1 MVVALKIFIFYFWKI
16 YSMKEILRRS
26 LTGAVYIILLLSA
39 VFLSSDAFDFLF
51 MTFGL
56 ACLYEYKK
64 LVSLRGY
71 HIFAAYLALWW
82 AFIYLVKDQ
91 QLVNILMVIT
101 IIVDVYL
108 LINLFTK
115 KPIKLTTLKKFVI
128 GLFYIGGGCIFL
140 TMIPYKNDAFA
151 KLLIMGIFIL
161 IWVNDSFAYLVGK
174 SIGRTKLFPSVSPK
188 KTIEGTVGGF
198 IFALGAAYL
207 IATQEELISPVQW
220 MILATV
226 IVIAGSL
233 GDLIE
238 SKFKRAAGVK
248 DSGAILPGHGGMLDR
263 LDSLVFAAPFAYLT
277 LNIFSYVS

>member
-1 MVVALKIFIFYFWKI
+1 M
-16 YSMKEILRRS
+16 SEILRRA

-39 VFLSSDAFDFLF
+39 VFLNSDAFDFLF

-64 LVSLRGY
+64 LVQLKGY

-82 AFIYLVKDQ
+82 AYIYLVHDQ
-91 QLVNILMVIT
+91 ILINILMLIT
-101 IIVDVYL
+101 ITVDCYL
-108 LINLFTK
+108 LFYLFSK
-115 KPIKLTTLKKFVI
+115 KAKTFNTFEKFII

-174 SIGRTKLFPSVSPK
+174 SIGRTKLFSAVSPK

-198 IFALGAAYL
+198 IFALAAAY
-207 IATQEELISPVQW
+207 IMSTQEQLITPWQW
-220 MILATV
+220 MILACV
-226 IVIAGSL
+226 IVAAGSL

-238 SKFKRAAGVK
+238 SKLKRAAGVK

-277 LNIFSYVS
+277 LNIFTYVS

>member
-1 MVVALKIFIFYFWKI
+1 
-16 YSMKEILRRS
+16 MKEILRRS

-64 LVSLRGY
+64 LVRLRGY

-82 AFIYLVKDQ
+82 TFIYLVKDQ
-91 QLVNILMVIT
+91 QIINILMIIT
-101 IIVDVYL
+101 IIIDVYL

-115 KPIKLTTLKKFVI
+115 KPIKFNTAMKFIV

-188 KTIEGTVGGF
+188 KTIEGTIGGL
-198 IFALGAAYL
+198 IFALAAAYL
-207 IATQEELISPVQW
+207 MATFEELISPIQW

-226 IVIAGSL
+226 IVVSGSL